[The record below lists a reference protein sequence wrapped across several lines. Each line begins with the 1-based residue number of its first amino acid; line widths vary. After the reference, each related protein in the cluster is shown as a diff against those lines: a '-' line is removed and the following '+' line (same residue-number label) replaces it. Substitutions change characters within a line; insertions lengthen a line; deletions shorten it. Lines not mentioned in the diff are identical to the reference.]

1 VSFFRLH
8 QPLFLII
15 TSFSLTINLIAN
27 EKANAQPVSTQL
39 NLYPD
44 VILDSLWQN
53 CVEENQRFN
62 LVVPLDLKSSTSI
75 RSVSDK
81 KISELFRIANGRRK
95 DISDQAIKAEN
106 SVDSQVEERLSQLRE
121 LLRDKNKFNQQLDQL
136 KAAIIS
142 PDLPQEQLAQVK
154 RLLKDLEDIK
164 RDPSTLEIK
173 SNESKSEALQQI
185 RVQKQQK
192 TSEIDQEFTKIANRY
207 MSCTCKVESL
217 QKKHTVQAFYKQL
230 LKEING
236 EPAISKDWTEFSQI
250 CKK

>member
-8 QPLFLII
+8 QPLFLIV
-15 TSFSLTINLIAN
+15 TSFSLTANLIVS
-27 EKANAQPVSTQL
+27 EKANAQSVSTQL

-53 CVEENQRFN
+53 CIEENQRFN
-62 LVVPLDLKSSTSI
+62 FVVPLDLKSSTSI

-81 KISELFRIANGRRK
+81 KISELSSIADRGRK
-95 DISDQAIKAEN
+95 DISDQAIKAES
-106 SVDSQVEERLSQLRE
+106 SVYSQVEERLSQLRE

-136 KAAIIS
+136 RNAILS
-142 PDLPQEQLAQVK
+142 PDLPQEQLAQLK
-154 RLLKDLEDIK
+154 KLLKDLEEIK
-164 RDPSTLEIK
+164 SDPSNLEIK
-173 SNESKSEALQQI
+173 SNESKNEALQQI
-185 RVQKQQK
+185 RVQKQQE
-192 TSEIDQEFTKIANRY
+192 TSKIDREFTKIANRY

-236 EPAISKDWTEFSQI
+236 EPAISKDWTEFSQL